1 MNKEHIPMRM
11 IRAFAAGL
19 GTGYLIWSD
28 NGRKL
33 VDKVRERAM
42 AQRSSRA
49 SRPSNYGSTEAA
61 VMPTDLAVPT
71 VGADPLLGA
80 SAAVNESTR
89 TARRAG

>member
-1 MNKEHIPMRM
+1 MRM

-19 GTGYLIWSD
+19 GTGYLIWSG

-33 VDKVRERAM
+33 IDKRCRRERAM
-42 AQRSSRA
+42 AQRA

-61 VMPTDLAVPT
+61 VMPADLAVPT

-89 TARRAG
+89 TVRRAG

>member
-1 MNKEHIPMRM
+1 MRV

-19 GTGYLIWSD
+19 GTGYLIWSGT
-28 NGRKL
+28 GRKL
-33 VDKVRERAM
+33 IDKLSAARERAM
-42 AQRSSRA
+42 AQRA

-89 TARRAG
+89 AARRAG

>member
-1 MNKEHIPMRM
+1 MRM

-42 AQRSSRA
+42 AQRA
-49 SRPSNYGSTEAA
+49 SRRSNYGSTEAA
-61 VMPTDLAVPT
+61 AMPADLAVPT

-89 TARRAG
+89 NVRRAG

>member
-1 MNKEHIPMRM
+1 MRM

-19 GTGYLIWSD
+19 GTGYLIWSG

-33 VDKVRERAM
+33 IAKLSAARERAM
-42 AQRSSRA
+42 TQRASRP

-61 VMPTDLAVPT
+61 VMPADLAMPT

-80 SAAVNESTR
+80 SAAVDESTR
-89 TARRAG
+89 TVRRAS